1 MINIMTKRKKKWKIK
16 GKNEKSVGG
25 GRIWVHVKHVVYKI
39 QDGEVTKQEKNVKKK
54 RRKRA
59 EGVAMATKI
68 LRGRAGVYSKYI
80 LYSASAHNWRI
91 TKIIEIKPPLY
102 MHTNLFY

>member
-16 GKNEKSVGG
+16 GKNEKSVGGEGG

-54 RRKRA
+54 RRKKSRRCCY
-59 EGVAMATKI
+59 GNQDI
-68 LRGRAGVYSKYI
+68 AGESGCI
-80 LYSASAHNWRI
+80 
-91 TKIIEIKPPLY
+91 
-102 MHTNLFY
+102 